1 MLKPFFKFLIPACLV
16 LLTLPVSSA
25 LAFPQFNYLTKGGVS
40 LDQGDMRLGR
50 VRLHPGLA
58 FESSYESNIFDEAD
72 QNFANNTFESPTDD
86 FVFTVKPSMRVEL
99 ERAAGE
105 IFGFYA
111 DYRGRDENFLN
122 EGKQDFFNHSISG
135 GINLGGPGGRSDV
148 TVGGSWEKS
157 AGGINRDINSN
168 LGNRQANTTT
178 IGFVELLYSLSEIF
192 KLQLKAEVIDEKF
205 QGSATQNSDEYNIG
219 GSLFWQAT
227 KPAAFGVKYNH
238 RIRSYKTPSPVN
250 DNSGSDQV
258 FLALK
263 WEPTSLI
270 TSEVAVGID
279 VRRFDTFKGENS
291 ENLVYQL
298 AVNYR
303 PVKRT
308 RIVLRSSREVLDSF
322 FGSIQSY
329 ILTSVSLGISQ
340 KLGKKFTLLVD
351 LSGDNLDY
359 QRSSIDT
366 TNGNGV
372 KTRID
377 NTIAGSTSLV
387 YEIQK
392 WLDAR
397 ASYKYEEN
405 FSNFDSRDF
414 LNHTGIFEIAAKY

>member
-1 MLKPFFKFLIPACLV
+1 MLKPFFKFLILACLI
-16 LLTLPVSSA
+16 LLTLPVSA
-25 LAFPQFNYLTKGGVS
+25 PAFPQFDYLTKGGVS

-58 FESSYESNIFDEAD
+58 FASSYESNIFDEAD
-72 QNFANNTFESPTDD
+72 QNFANGTFEDPTDD
-86 FVFTVKPSMRVEL
+86 FIFTIKPSMRVEL

-111 DYRGRDENFLN
+111 EYEGRDEHFLN
-122 EGKQDFFNHSISG
+122 EDEQDFFNHLVSG
-135 GINLGGPGGRSDV
+135 GINLGGPGGRGDV

-157 AGGINRDINSN
+157 AGGANRDINSN
-168 LGNRQANTTT
+168 LGNRQANTTA
-178 IGFVELLYSLSEIF
+178 IGFVELLYALTKTF
-192 KLQLKAEVIDEKF
+192 KLQLKGEVVDEKF
-205 QGSATQNSDEYNIG
+205 QGSATENSDEYNLG

-238 RIRSYKTPSPVN
+238 RIRNYETPSPAN
-250 DNSGSDQV
+250 DNSDSDQV

-270 TSEVAVGID
+270 TSEVAVGVD
-279 VRRFDTFKGENS
+279 VKRFDTFEGENS

-308 RIVLRSSREVLDSF
+308 RIVLRSNREVIDSS
-322 FGSIQSY
+322 FGAIQSY
-329 ILTSVSLGISQ
+329 ILSSLSLGISQ
-340 KLGKKFTLLVD
+340 KLGKKLTLLVD
-351 LSGDNLDY
+351 LSGDHLDY
-359 QRSSIDT
+359 RRSSTDT
-366 TNGNGV
+366 VNGGVV
-372 KTRID
+372 KTRVD
-377 NTIAGSTSLV
+377 RTVAGSTALV

-405 FSNFDSRDF
+405 FSNFDSNEF
-414 LNHTGIFEIAAKY
+414 LNHVGIIEIAAKY